1 MKILH
6 GTWIPDETEEL
17 IQSGGFYLWVEAT
30 EPKTTKNSKTIHPY
44 QLSGKNL
51 ESFLAQDLGIKNL
64 QSDGITPKYFLLPT
78 VKEQPLPSLELARY
92 LETELPEEFTWQ
104 YWEIDCYQTT
114 TSVKVSGYSYELVN
128 NVIKLLN
135 ELHFIAINSKNEIQ
149 FGADLLFWYYYTQ
162 SFKQIILQDQ
172 YIPALKY
179 YQPQPKTKRRKKR
192 SDLEIYPGW
201 EIISPTYEDQ
211 LANYL
216 ESMPKISVAGFAALP
231 KTPHFYDEETLL
243 RHFSECLLT
252 DIVTHTPTTAKFSKQ
267 LSGTILE
274 KCTDSD
280 LISRPGTN
288 DLAVEEYQQWQSWRY
303 KITHTQDN
311 IPFYLYFQLQTPKGA
326 EEPWQLQFQVAP
338 KKDPSLKISLQD
350 YWRLGTK
357 KRTVFY
363 KQFGSEFESNLL
375 LNLGYAARIYP
386 LLWTGLETNEPKG
399 VILDLDEAFEF
410 LKETAWILENAGYK
424 VIVPA
429 WWTPKG
435 RKRAKLRLKVSGSS
449 QSATKSETKS
459 YFGLDTL
466 VQYQYQLSIGN
477 HPVTQEE
484 WEQLVNA
491 KVPLVKFRGEW
502 VELDLAKMQQML
514 EFWQQQG
521 QENQQMSLLE
531 LLQREAE
538 AGAELEFERDDT
550 LEEMLQKLNDKSQL
564 ELVTDLPNF
573 QGKLRKYQQRGVSW
587 LNYLENLGLNGCLA
601 DDMGLGKTI
610 EVIARLIQER
620 NDRTQVAPTL
630 LIVPTSVIG
639 NWQKEI
645 TKFAPHFRSLIHHGS
660 DRSKDA
666 SEFQKAIASHDVII
680 TSYTLVRKDAKLF
693 DRIDWQRIVLDEAQ
707 NIKNPKAAQTKAILK
722 LNAPHRLA
730 LTGTPVENRLLDLW
744 SIFNFLNPGYLGKQ
758 AQFRKAFEI
767 PIQKNSDR
775 TKALTLKK
783 LVEPFILRR
792 VKTDKSIIKDLPDK
806 VEQKVYCNLTPE
818 QASLYEAVVQD
829 VAQQIEEKSGIERKG
844 LILST
849 LMKLKQICN
858 HPRQFLQ
865 DESEF
870 TPNRS
875 HKLSRLQEM
884 IEEIQAEQE
893 SLLLFTQFREI
904 GDALQQYFRHHYH
917 YPTYYIHGGTNRKQ
931 RDKMIAEFQEP
942 DTPPAVFILSLKAG
956 GVGITLTKAN
966 HVFHFDRWWNP
977 AVEDQASDRAF
988 RLGQKKNVF
997 VHKFVTLGSLEEKI
1011 DVMIEDKKR
1020 LSESVVGADESWLTE
1035 LDNDK
1040 FRELIALN
1048 RSAVLD

>member
-6 GTWIPDETEEL
+6 GTWIPDETENL
-17 IQSGGFYLWVEAT
+17 IQSGGFFLWVETT
-30 EPKTTKNSKTIHPY
+30 EFWKPKNSTIHPY
-44 QLSGKNL
+44 QLSSKDLEAFLGK
-51 ESFLAQDLGIKNL
+51 DLGIKNL
-64 QSDGITPKYFLLPT
+64 QSDAIVPKYFLLPT
-78 VKEQPLPSLELARY
+78 VKEKPLPSIELSRY

-114 TSVKVSGYSYELVN
+114 ARVKVSGYSYALVN

-135 ELHFIAINSKNEIQ
+135 DIHFIAINSANEIQ
-149 FGADLLFWYYYTQ
+149 LGADLLFWYYYTQ
-162 SFKQIILQDQ
+162 SFKQIILKEQ

-179 YQPQPKTKRRKKR
+179 YQTQKNKGRKKH
-192 SDLEIYPGW
+192 SNLEIYPGW
-201 EIISPTYEDQ
+201 EIISPEYEDELQ
-211 LANYL
+211 NYR
-216 ESMPKISVAGFAALP
+216 ESMPKISVAGFATLP
-231 KTPHFYDEETLL
+231 QTLHFYDESTLL
-243 RHFSECLLT
+243 RHFSECLLA

-274 KCTDSD
+274 KCADSS
-280 LISRPGTN
+280 LISHPGTN
-288 DLAVEEYQQWQSWRY
+288 DLALEEYQQWQRWRY
-303 KITHTQDN
+303 QITHTQDN
-311 IPFYLYFQLQTPKGA
+311 IHFYLYFQLQTPNKA

-338 KKDPSLKISLQD
+338 KNDPSLKISLQD
-350 YWRLGTK
+350 YWRLVTK
-357 KRTVFY
+357 EKTVFH
-363 KQFGSEFESNLL
+363 KQFGQDFEANLL

-386 LLWTGLETNEPKG
+386 LLWTGLETNEPDG
-399 VILDLDEAFEF
+399 VLLDLDEAFEF

-435 RKRAKLRLKVSGSS
+435 RKRAKLRLKVSSS
-449 QSATKSETKS
+449 SKSVSKSETKS

-466 VQYQYQLSIGN
+466 VQYQYQLSIGE

-484 WEQLVNA
+484 WQQLVNA
-491 KVPLVKFRGEW
+491 KIPLVQFRGEW

-521 QENQQMSLLE
+521 SENQQMSLLE

-538 AGAELEFERDDT
+538 AGTELEFERDDT
-550 LEEMLQKLNDKSQL
+550 LEEMLHKLNDKSQL

-573 QGKLRKYQQRGVSW
+573 QGKLREYQQRGVSW

-610 EVIARLIQER
+610 EVIAHLIQER
-620 NDRTQVAPTL
+620 NNNDQVAPTL

-645 TKFAPHFRSLIHHGS
+645 AKFAPHFQSMIHHGS
-660 DRSKDA
+660 DRSKNV
-666 SEFQKAIASHDVII
+666 SEFKKAIACHDVII

-693 DRIDWQRIVLDEAQ
+693 DSVDWQRIVLDEAQ
-707 NIKNPKAAQTKAILK
+707 NIKNPQAAQTKAILK

-792 VKTDKSIIKDLPDK
+792 VKTDKNIIKDLPDK

-818 QASLYEAVVQD
+818 QASLYEAVVKD

-904 GDALQQYFRHHYH
+904 GNALQQYFRHHNH
-917 YPTYYIHGGTNRKQ
+917 YQTYYIHGGTSRNK
-931 RDKMIAEFQEP
+931 RDQMIAEFQEP
-942 DTPPAVFILSLKAG
+942 DTPPAIFILSLKAG

-1020 LSESVVGADESWLTE
+1020 LSDSVVGSDESWLTE

>member
-17 IQSGGFYLWVEAT
+17 IQSGGFYLWVETT
-30 EPKTTKNSKTIHPY
+30 EASLTKNSTTIHPY
-44 QLSGKNL
+44 QLSAKNL
-51 ESFLAQDLGIKNL
+51 ESFLGQELGIKNL
-64 QSDGITPKYFLLPT
+64 QSDSITPKYFLLPT

-92 LETELPEEFTWQ
+92 LETELPEQFTWQ
-104 YWEIDCYQTT
+104 YWEIDCYLATT
-114 TSVKVSGYSYELVN
+114 LVKVSGYSYDEVN

-135 ELHFIAINSKNEIQ
+135 ELHFIAINSSQEIQ

-211 LANYL
+211 VQSYR
-216 ESMPKISVAGFAALP
+216 ESMPKISVAGFATLP
-231 KTPHFYDEETLL
+231 KTTHFYDEETLL

-252 DIVTHTPTTAKFSKQ
+252 DLVTHTPTTAKFSKQ

-288 DLAVEEYQQWQSWRY
+288 DLAIEEYQQWQSWQY

-311 IPFYLYFQLQTPKGA
+311 IPFYLYFQLQTPKKA

-399 VILDLDEAFEF
+399 VLLDLDEAFEF

-449 QSATKSETKS
+449 KSTKSETKS

-466 VQYQYQLSIGN
+466 VQYQYQLSIGDQ
-477 HPVTQEE
+477 PVTQEE
-484 WEQLVNA
+484 WQELVNA

-538 AGAELEFERDDT
+538 AGEELEFERDDT

-573 QGKLRKYQQRGVSW
+573 QGKLREYQQRGVSW

-620 NDRTQVAPTL
+620 NNNSQVAPTL

-645 TKFAPHFRSLIHHGS
+645 AKFAPHFRSLIHHGS

-666 SEFQKAIASHDVII
+666 SDFQQAIASHDVII

-693 DRIDWQRIVLDEAQ
+693 DRVDWQRIVLDEAQ

-884 IEEIQAEQE
+884 IDEIQAEQE

-904 GDALQQYFRHHYH
+904 GDALQQYFRHNYH

-1011 DVMIEDKKR
+1011 DLMIEDKKR

>member
-17 IQSGGFYLWVEAT
+17 IQSGGFYLWVETT
-30 EPKTTKNSKTIHPY
+30 EARKTKNSTTIHPY
-44 QLSGKNL
+44 QLSAPDLAAFL
-51 ESFLAQDLGIKNL
+51 EQDLGVKNL
-64 QSDGITPKYFLLPT
+64 QPDAIAPKYFLLPT
-78 VKEQPLPSLELARY
+78 AKGQPLPSLELARY
-92 LETELPEEFTWQ
+92 LEIDNPEEFTWQ
-104 YWEIDCYQTT
+104 YWEIDCYQTA
-114 TSVKVSGYSYELVN
+114 TSVKVSGYSYDLVN

-135 ELHFIAINSKNEIQ
+135 DLHFIAINTPQEIQ
-149 FGADLLFWYYYTQ
+149 LGADLLFWYYYTQ
-162 SFKQIILQDQ
+162 SFKQIILKDQ

-179 YQPQPKTKRRKKR
+179 YQPQKNKGRKKR
-192 SDLEIYPGW
+192 SDIEIYPGW
-201 EIISPTYEDQ
+201 EIICPSYEDELQ
-211 LANYL
+211 NYQ
-216 ESMPKISVAGFAALP
+216 ESMPKMSVAGFATLP
-231 KTPHFYDEETLL
+231 RSPHFYDEETLL

-267 LSGTILE
+267 LAGTILE
-274 KCTDSD
+274 KCSD
-280 LISRPGTN
+280 FELISRPGTN
-288 DLAVEEYQQWQSWRY
+288 DLALEEYQQWQRWRY
-303 KITHTQDN
+303 KLTHTQDN
-311 IPFYLYFQLQTPKGA
+311 IPFYLYFQLQTPNKA

-338 KKDPSLKISLQD
+338 KNDPSLKISLQD

-357 KRTVFY
+357 ERTVFH
-363 KQFGSEFESNLL
+363 KQFGREFEANLL

-386 LLWTGLETNEPKG
+386 LLWTGLETNEPES
-399 VILDLDEAFEF
+399 VLLDLDEAFEF
-410 LKETAWILENAGYK
+410 LQETAWILENAGYK

-429 WWTPKG
+429 WWTPQG
-435 RKRAKLRLKVSGSS
+435 RKRAKLRLKVSANST
-449 QSATKSETKS
+449 SASKSETKG
-459 YFGLDTL
+459 YFSLDTL
-466 VQYQYQLSIGN
+466 VQYQYQLSIGE
-477 HPVTQEE
+477 HPVTPEE
-484 WEQLVNA
+484 WQQLVNA

-514 EFWQQQG
+514 EFWQKQG
-521 QENQQMSLLE
+521 EEDQNMSLLE
-531 LLQREAE
+531 LLQREAA
-538 AGAELEFERDDT
+538 AGEELEFERDDT
-550 LEEMLQKLNDKSQL
+550 LAEMLLKLNDKSQL
-564 ELVTDLPNF
+564 ELVRDLPNF
-573 QGKLRKYQQRGVSW
+573 QGKLREYQQRGVSW

-620 NDRTQVAPTL
+620 NNNERVAPTL

-645 TKFAPHFRSLIHHGS
+645 SKFAPHFCSTIHHGS

-666 SEFQKAIASHDVII
+666 AEFERAIAEQDVVI
-680 TSYTLVRKDAKLF
+680 TSYNLVRKDAKLF
-693 DRIDWQRIVLDEAQ
+693 NNIDWQRIVLDEAQ

-722 LNAPHRLA
+722 LKAPHRLA

-767 PIQKNSDR
+767 PIQKDSDR
-775 TKALTLKK
+775 AKALTLKK

-806 VEQKVYCNLTPE
+806 VEQKIYCNLTPE

-829 VAQQIEEKSGIERKG
+829 VAQQIEEKAGIERKG

-884 IEEIQAEQE
+884 IEEIQAESE

-904 GDALQQYFRHHYH
+904 GDALQQYFRHNYH
-917 YPTYYIHGGTNRKQ
+917 YPTYYIHGGTSRKN
-931 RDKMIAEFQEP
+931 RDKAIAEFQEP
-942 DTPPAVFILSLKAG
+942 DTPPAIFILSLKAG

-988 RLGQKKNVF
+988 RIGQKKNVF

-1011 DVMIEDKKR
+1011 DLMIEDKKR

>member
-17 IQSGGFYLWVEAT
+17 IQSGGFYLWVETTAVK
-30 EPKTTKNSKTIHPY
+30 KTKTSTIHPY
-44 QLSGKNL
+44 QVSGKDL
-51 ESFLAQDLGIKNL
+51 AAFLGQDLGIKNL
-64 QSDGITPKYFLLPT
+64 QSDAIAPKYFLLPT
-78 VKEQPLPSLELARY
+78 ANERTLPSLELARY
-92 LETELPEEFTWQ
+92 LETYIPEEFTWQ
-104 YWEIDCYQTT
+104 YWQIDCYQTT
-114 TSVKVSGYSYELVN
+114 TNVKVSGYSYEPVN
-128 NVIKLLN
+128 NAIELLN
-135 ELHFIAINSKNEIQ
+135 ELHFIALNSANELQ
-149 FGADLLFWYYYTQ
+149 LGADLLFWYYYTQ
-162 SFKQIILQDQ
+162 SFKQIILQDK
-172 YIPALKY
+172 YIPAFKY
-179 YQPQPKTKRRKKR
+179 YQPEKHKGRKRR

-201 EIISPTYEDQ
+201 EIICPSYEENLQ
-211 LANYL
+211 KYR
-216 ESMPKISVAGFAALP
+216 ESMPKLAVAGFVSLP
-231 KTPHFYDEETLL
+231 QSPQFYDESTLL

-252 DIVTHTPTTAKFSKQ
+252 DIVTHTPSTAKFSKQ

-274 KCTDSD
+274 KCSDSN

-288 DLAVEEYQQWQSWRY
+288 DLALEEYQQWQRWRY
-303 KITHTQDN
+303 KLTHTQDN
-311 IPFYLYFQLQTPKGA
+311 IPFYLYFQLQTPKKA

-338 KKDPSLKISLQD
+338 KNDPSLKISLQD
-350 YWRLGTK
+350 YWRLGSK
-357 KRTVFY
+357 ERTVFY
-363 KQFGSEFESNLL
+363 KQFGKEFESNLL
-375 LNLGYAARIYP
+375 INLGYAARIYP
-386 LLWTGLETNEPKG
+386 LLWTGLETDEPES
-399 VILDLDEAFEF
+399 VLLDLDEAFEF
-410 LKETAWILENAGYK
+410 LKETAWVLENAGYK

-429 WWTPKG
+429 WWTPQG
-435 RKRAKLRLKVSGSS
+435 RKRAKLRLKVSANSK
-449 QSATKSETKS
+449 SASKSETKT

-466 VQYQYQLSIGN
+466 VQYQYQLSIGE
-477 HPVTQEE
+477 HPVTPEE
-484 WEQLVNA
+484 WQQLVNA

-514 EFWQQQG
+514 EFWQKQG
-521 QENQQMSLLE
+521 RENQNMSLLE

-538 AGAELEFERDDT
+538 AGEELEFERDDT
-550 LEEMLQKLNDKSQL
+550 LEEMLLKLNDKSQL
-564 ELVTDLPNF
+564 ESIADLPNF
-573 QGKLRKYQQRGVSW
+573 QGKLREYQQRGVSW

-620 NDRTQVAPTL
+620 NNNTQVAPTL

-645 TKFAPHFRSLIHHGS
+645 AKFAPHFRSIVHHGS
-660 DRSKDA
+660 DRSKDGW
-666 SEFQKAIASHDVII
+666 EFEEAIAEQDVVI
-680 TSYTLVRKDAKLF
+680 TSYTLIRKDAKLF
-693 DRIDWQRIVLDEAQ
+693 ESIDWQRIVLDEAQ

-722 LNAPHRLA
+722 LKAVHRLA

-758 AQFRKAFEI
+758 TQFRKAFEI
-767 PIQKNSDR
+767 PIQKDSDR
-775 TKALTLKK
+775 IKALTLKK

-829 VAQQIEEKSGIERKG
+829 VARQIEEKEGIERKG

-849 LMKLKQICN
+849 LVKLKQICN

-884 IEEIQAEQE
+884 IEEVQAEQE

-904 GDALQQYFRHHYH
+904 GDALQQYFRHNYH
-917 YPTYYIHGGTNRKQ
+917 YPTYYIHGGTSRKN
-931 RDKMIAEFQEP
+931 RDKMISEFQEP

-988 RLGQKKNVF
+988 RIGQKKNVF

-1011 DVMIEDKKR
+1011 DLMIEDKKR

>member
-6 GTWIPDETEEL
+6 GTWIPDETEDL
-17 IQSGGFYLWVEAT
+17 IQSGGFYLWVET
-30 EPKTTKNSKTIHPY
+30 TKPKTTKNSTTIHPY
-44 QLSGKNL
+44 QLSAKNL
-51 ESFLAQDLGIKNL
+51 EFFLAQDLGIKNI
-64 QSDGITPKYFLLPT
+64 QADAITPKYFLLPT
-78 VKEQPLPSLELARY
+78 AKEQPLPSLELARY
-92 LETELPEEFTWQ
+92 LETDNPSEFTWQ
-104 YWEIDCYQTT
+104 YWEINCYLTT
-114 TSVKVSGYSYELVN
+114 TSVKVSGYSYDLVN

-135 ELHFIAINSKNEIQ
+135 DLHFIAINSSSELQ
-149 FGADLLFWYYYTQ
+149 LGADLLFWYYYTQ

-179 YQPQPKTKRRKKR
+179 YQPQKTKSRKKR

-201 EIISPTYEDQ
+201 EIISPTYEENLQ
-211 LANYL
+211 NYR
-216 ESMPKISVAGFAALP
+216 ESMPKISVAGFATLP
-231 KTPHFYDEETLL
+231 KSPHFYDEETLL

-252 DIVTHTPTTAKFSKQ
+252 DIVTHTPSTAKFSKQ

-274 KCTDSD
+274 KCADSALISHPGTSD
-280 LISRPGTN
+280 LA
-288 DLAVEEYQQWQSWRY
+288 LEEYQQWQTWRY
-303 KITHTQDN
+303 KITQTQNN
-311 IPFYLYFQLQTPKGA
+311 ISFYLYFQLQTPKKS

-338 KKDPSLKISLQD
+338 KNDPSLKISLQD

-357 KRTVFY
+357 EKTVFH
-363 KQFGSEFESNLL
+363 KQFGQEFEANLL

-386 LLWTGLETNEPKG
+386 LLWTGLETNEPER
-399 VILDLDEAFEF
+399 VLLDLDEAFEF

-424 VIVPA
+424 VIIPA

-435 RKRAKLRLKVSGSS
+435 RKRAKLRLKVTANSK
-449 QSATKSETKS
+449 SASKSETKS
-459 YFGLDTL
+459 YFSLDTL
-466 VQYQYQLSIGN
+466 VQYQYQLSIGEQ
-477 HPVTQEE
+477 PVTEEE
-484 WEQLVNA
+484 WQQLVNA

-514 EFWQQQG
+514 EFWQKHDS
-521 QENQQMSLLE
+521 ETQQMSLLE

-538 AGAELEFERDDT
+538 AGTELEFERDET
-550 LEEMLQKLNDKSQL
+550 LSEMLLKLNDKSQL
-564 ELVTDLPNF
+564 ELVTDLANF
-573 QGKLRKYQQRGVSW
+573 QGKLREYQQRGVSW

-601 DDMGLGKTI
+601 DDMGLGKTVQ
-610 EVIARLIQER
+610 VIARLIQER
-620 NDRTQVAPTL
+620 NNNTQVAPTL
-630 LIVPTSVIG
+630 LIAPTSVIG

-645 TKFAPHFRSLIHHGS
+645 AKFAPHLQSMIHHGS
-660 DRSKDA
+660 SRSKDV
-666 SEFQKAIASHDVII
+666 SQFQQEIASHDVII

-758 AQFRKAFEI
+758 TQFRKAFEI
-767 PIQKNSDR
+767 PIQKDSDR

-792 VKTDKSIIKDLPDK
+792 VKTDKNIIKDLPDK

-829 VAQQIEEKSGIERKG
+829 IEQQIEEKSGMERKG

-870 TPNRS
+870 TPTRS

-904 GDALQQYFRHHYH
+904 GDALQHYFRHNYH
-917 YPTYYIHGGTNRKQ
+917 YQTYYIHGGTNRNR

-942 DTPPAVFILSLKAG
+942 DTPPAIFILSLKAG

-988 RLGQKKNVF
+988 RLGQQKNVF

-1011 DVMIEDKKR
+1011 DQMIEDKKR
-1020 LSESVVGADESWLTE
+1020 LSESVVGSDESWLTE

>member
-6 GTWIPDETEEL
+6 GTWIPNETEEF
-17 IQSGGFYLWVEAT
+17 IQSGGFYVWVE
-30 EPKTTKNSKTIHPY
+30 TTKLKKRKNSTIHPY
-44 QLSGKNL
+44 QLSTKDLAAFL
-51 ESFLAQDLGIKNL
+51 ERDFGIKNL
-64 QSDGITPKYFLLPT
+64 QTDVITPKYFLLPT
-78 VKEQPLPSLELARY
+78 AKEQPLPSLELARY
-92 LETELPEEFTWQ
+92 LEIDIPEEFTWQ
-104 YWEIDCYQTT
+104 YWQIDCYQTIT
-114 TSVKVSGYSYELVN
+114 NVKVSGYSYEPVN
-128 NVIKLLN
+128 NVVKLLN
-135 ELHFIAINSKNEIQ
+135 DIHFIALNSRNEIQ
-149 FGADLLFWYYYTQ
+149 LGADLLFWYYYTR
-162 SFKQIILQDQ
+162 SFKQILLQDR

-179 YQPQPKTKRRKKR
+179 HQPKKQKGRKRR
-192 SDLEIYPGW
+192 SELEIYPGW
-201 EIISPTYEDQ
+201 EIICPSYEEN
-211 LANYL
+211 LTNFG
-216 ESMPKISVAGFAALP
+216 ESMPKLGVAGFATLP
-231 KTPHFYDEETLL
+231 ETHQFYDESTLL

-252 DIVTHTPTTAKFSKQ
+252 DIVTHTPSTAKFSKQ

-274 KCTDSD
+274 KCFDSD
-280 LISRPGTN
+280 LVSHPGTN
-288 DLAVEEYQQWQSWRY
+288 DLALEEYQQWQAWRY
-303 KITHTQDN
+303 KLTQTQDN
-311 IPFYLYFQLQTPKGA
+311 IPFYLYFQLQTPNKA

-338 KKDPSLKISLQD
+338 KSDPSLKVSLQD
-350 YWRLGTK
+350 YWRLGTQEK
-357 KRTVFY
+357 AVFY
-363 KQFGSEFESNLL
+363 KQFGKEFEANLL
-375 LNLGYAARIYP
+375 VNLGYAARIYP
-386 LLWTGLETNEPKG
+386 LLWNGLETNEPES
-399 VILDLDEAFEF
+399 VFLDLDEAFEF
-410 LKETAWILENAGYK
+410 LKETAWVLENAGYK

-435 RKRAKLRLKVSGSS
+435 RKRAKLRLKVSANGK
-449 QSATKSETKS
+449 SAGKSETKS

-466 VQYQYQLSIGN
+466 VQYQYQLSIGE
-477 HPVTQEE
+477 HSVTPEE
-484 WEQLVNA
+484 WQQLVNA
-491 KVPLVKFRGEW
+491 KIPLVKFRGEW

-514 EFWQQQG
+514 EFWQKQG
-521 QENQQMSLLE
+521 DENQNMSLLE

-538 AGAELEFERDDT
+538 AGEELEFYRDDT
-550 LEEMLQKLNDKSQL
+550 LSEMLLKLNDKNKL
-564 ELVTDLPNF
+564 ELIEDLPNF
-573 QGKLRKYQQRGVSW
+573 QGKLREYQQRGVSW

-610 EVIARLIQER
+610 EVIARLIQEKNN
-620 NDRTQVAPTL
+620 NDSTAPTL

-645 TKFAPHFRSLIHHGS
+645 AKFAPHFCSIVHHGS
-660 DRSKDA
+660 DRSKDK
-666 SEFQKAIASHDVII
+666 SEFEEAIAPQDVVI
-680 TSYTLVRKDAKLF
+680 TSYALVRKDAKLF
-693 DRIDWQRIVLDEAQ
+693 QSVEWQRIVLDEAQ
-707 NIKNPKAAQTKAILK
+707 NIKNPKAAQTQAILK
-722 LNAPHRLA
+722 LNATHRLA

-758 AQFRKAFEI
+758 TQFRKAFEI
-767 PIQKNSDR
+767 PIQKDSDL
-775 TKALTLKK
+775 TQALTLKK

-818 QASLYEAVVQD
+818 QASLYEAVVKD
-829 VAQQIEEKSGIERKG
+829 VEQQIEEKDGIERKG

-870 TPNRS
+870 TSHRS

-884 IEEIQAEQE
+884 IEEVQAESE
-893 SLLLFTQFREI
+893 SLLIFTQFREI
-904 GDALQQYFRHHYH
+904 GDALQQYLRYNYH
-917 YPTYYIHGGTNRKQ
+917 YPTYYIHGGTSRKN
-931 RDKMIAEFQEP
+931 RDKMISEFQEP

-988 RLGQKKNVF
+988 RIGQKKNVF

-1020 LSESVVGADESWLTE
+1020 LSESVVGSDESWLTE

>member
-6 GTWIPDETEEL
+6 GTWIPEETEDL
-17 IQSGGFYLWVEAT
+17 IQSGGFYLWVET
-30 EPKTTKNSKTIHPY
+30 TKVKKTKNSIKTYPDR
-44 QLSGKNL
+44 LSSKDL
-51 ESFLAQDLGIKNL
+51 LVFLGQDLGIKNL
-64 QSDGITPKYFLLPT
+64 QPDAITPKYFLLPT
-78 VKEQPLPSLELARY
+78 VNEQPLPSLELARY
-92 LETELPEEFTWQ
+92 LETYISEEFTWK
-104 YWEIDCYQTT
+104 YWQIDCYQTT
-114 TSVKVSGYSYELVN
+114 TNVKVSGYSYESVN

-135 ELHFIAINSKNEIQ
+135 ELHFIALNSADEIQ
-149 FGADLLFWYYYTQ
+149 LGADLLFWYYYTQ
-162 SFKQIILQDQ
+162 SFKQIILSDR

-179 YQPQPKTKRRKKR
+179 YQPKNHKNRKRRVKF
-192 SDLEIYPGW
+192 EIYSGW
-201 EIISPTYEDQ
+201 EIICPSYEENLQ
-211 LANYL
+211 NYA
-216 ESMPKISVAGFAALP
+216 ESMPQISVAGFASLP
-231 KTPHFYDEETLL
+231 EAPHLYDELTLL

-252 DIVTHTPTTAKFSKQ
+252 DIVTHTPSTAKFSKQ

-274 KCTDSD
+274 KCADSD
-280 LISRPGTN
+280 LISYPGTN
-288 DLAVEEYQQWQSWRY
+288 DLALEEYQQWQRWRY
-303 KITHTQDN
+303 KLTQTQDN
-311 IPFYLYFQLQTPKGA
+311 IPFYLYFQLQTPHKA
-326 EEPWQLQFQVAP
+326 EEPWQLHFQVAP

-350 YWRLGTK
+350 YWRLENKARNT
-357 KRTVFY
+357 FY
-363 KQFGSEFESNLL
+363 KQFGKEFESNLL

-386 LLWTGLETNEPKG
+386 LLWGGLETNEPKS
-399 VILDLDEAFEF
+399 ILLDLDEAFEF
-410 LKETAWILENAGYK
+410 LKETAWVLENAGYK

-435 RKRAKLRLKVSGSS
+435 RKRAKLRLRVSSNS
-449 QSATKSETKS
+449 KSASKSETKS
-459 YFGLDTL
+459 YFGLDNL
-466 VQYQYQLSIGN
+466 IKYQYQLSIGE
-477 HPVTQEE
+477 HPVTPEE
-484 WEQLVNA
+484 WQQLVEA

-514 EFWQQQG
+514 EFWQKQDSEDQ
-521 QENQQMSLLE
+521 NMSLLE
-531 LLQREAE
+531 LLQKEAE
-538 AGAELEFERDDT
+538 AGEELEFERDNT
-550 LEEMLQKLNDKSQL
+550 LAQMLLKLNDRSQL
-564 ELVTDLPNF
+564 ELIKDLPNF
-573 QGKLRKYQQRGVSW
+573 QGRLREYQQRGVSW

-610 EVIARLIQER
+610 EVIARLIQEKNH
-620 NDRTQVAPTL
+620 NDSTAPTL

-645 TKFAPHFRSLIHHGS
+645 AKFAPHFQSMIHHGS
-660 DRSKDA
+660 DRSKDVSA
-666 SEFQKAIASHDVII
+666 FKKAIAFQDVVI
-680 TSYTLVRKDAKLF
+680 TSYALVRKDAKLF
-693 DRIDWQRIVLDEAQ
+693 QSINWQRIVLDEAQ

-722 LNAPHRLA
+722 LNANYRLA

-758 AQFRKAFEI
+758 TQFRKAFEI
-767 PIQKNSDR
+767 PIQKDSDR
-775 TKALTLKK
+775 TKTITLKK

-792 VKTDKSIIKDLPDK
+792 VKTDKNIIKDLPDK

-818 QASLYEAVVQD
+818 QASLYEAVVKD
-829 VAQQIEEKSGIERKG
+829 VSQQVEEKEGIERKG

-870 TPNRS
+870 TSNRS

-884 IEEIQAEQE
+884 IEEVQAEKE
-893 SLLLFTQFREI
+893 SLLIFTQFREI
-904 GDALQQYFRHHYH
+904 GDALQNHFRHNYH
-917 YPTYYIHGGTNRKQ
+917 YPTYYIHGGTSRKN
-931 RDKMIAEFQEP
+931 RDKAIAEFQEAN
-942 DTPPAVFILSLKAG
+942 TPPSVFILSLKAG

-988 RLGQKKNVF
+988 RIGQKKNVF

-1020 LSESVVGADESWLTE
+1020 LSESVVGSDESWLTE

-1048 RSAVLD
+1048 RSAVLN